1 MGRSGLRPR
10 VQIGKSKPPGE
21 VKESRS
27 PRGDSPGTAPTE
39 PTVHRLTELNARPP
53 KSEFSVRAGKV
64 CHFNPLQPT
73 ARNHKRHPF
82 LFLKKMFTT
91 LPPGRFFTLLVY
103 MPAFVWFSFSPNHQ
117 LPNQNA
123 CCYPLLPYTWL
134 LSHTFAIQPFFQKR
148 KAGPFLF
155 FTPKQ
160 GNLLKS

>member
-64 CHFNPLQPT
+64 CHFNPL
-73 ARNHKRHPF
+73 
-82 LFLKKMFTT
+82 
-91 LPPGRFFTLLVY
+91 
-103 MPAFVWFSFSPNHQ
+103 
-117 LPNQNA
+117 
-123 CCYPLLPYTWL
+123 
-134 LSHTFAIQPFFQKR
+134 
-148 KAGPFLF
+148 
-155 FTPKQ
+155 
-160 GNLLKS
+160 